1 MRIELKKYNAHVIE
15 PYYGTMEEALY
26 IDERNIQSLNI
37 EDSPIPFSEERVIQ
51 MLLRIVL
58 QENTVLTVRLET
70 DEDRVN
76 LFNYIVEE
84 KHKQEKQK
92 RGIYEKN

>member
-15 PYYGTMEEALY
+15 PYYGTVDEVLY
-26 IDERNIQSLNI
+26 MDERNIQSLNI

-51 MLLRIVL
+51 RLLRIVL
-58 QENTVLTVRLET
+58 QENTVLTIRLET

>member
-1 MRIELKKYNAHVIE
+1 MRIELEKFNAYMCE
-15 PYYGTMEEALY
+15 PYYGTTNEVLY
-26 IDERNIQSLNI
+26 IDERNIQAI
-37 EDSPIPFSEERVIQ
+37 TTEDSVVPFSAPSVIQ
-51 MLLRIVL
+51 VLLRVVL

-84 KHKQEKQK
+84 RRKQEKQK
-92 RGIYEKN
+92 RGIYEKI